1 MMNRKR
7 IALAAT
13 AFIAVAAMGLSAMT
27 ADADTANPTRAEALA
42 GASAA
47 RLYVQQHPGD
57 SGENEALDGADAL
70 TDYITAHVDPVP
82 TTTTTTT
89 PAVTGLPTSVTA
101 VPAANKI
108 TLSWQAPVGA
118 TPTGYIYGRN
128 GTDNTGTGPW
138 TSTAQAA
145 TLRSVVL
152 DKLID
157 GTSYT
162 VFVEAVYSTGN
173 KRVSLTVT
181 AGVPATTPPT
191 VTPTTVPPTTVPPT
205 TVPPTT
211 TPPTTT
217 TPPVTGAYVS
227 GLPWASGVWTN
238 QDLAQSNRFMS
249 IVRGGRTIDNFPYH
263 TWRDSIGSQ
272 NRPAE
277 WRTILPAN
285 FDQTKQNL
293 VLAMTTWMGDG
304 SFMNGAQAT
313 AFGVSACSVDTTPI
327 IRLDWE
333 MNLQDG
339 AGQNGAVLAASNYS
353 AWVARFR
360 TTATN
365 IKAACPGARIDF
377 NPNHGTDQTTGCN
390 SGTYAAPNNCSRRA
404 FQALK
409 DVVDIFGID
418 RYDAWPAVTASNS
431 GWSGH
436 LNGYNELDDSRSYAL
451 ANGKKWSVPEWGLWT
466 GGPGGND
473 DPKYIQNYVAYF
485 AAHAGD
491 MAYEDYFNEPDPYIN
506 SDLIDHNPNSRAAY
520 RAAILAQ

>member
-1 MMNRKR
+1 
-7 IALAAT
+7 
-13 AFIAVAAMGLSAMT
+13 
-27 ADADTANPTRAEALA
+27 
-42 GASAA
+42 
-47 RLYVQQHPGD
+47 
-57 SGENEALDGADAL
+57 
-70 TDYITAHVDPVP
+70 
-82 TTTTTTT
+82 
-89 PAVTGLPTSVTA
+89 
-101 VPAANKI
+101 
-108 TLSWQAPVGA
+108 
-118 TPTGYIYGRN
+118 
-128 GTDNTGTGPW
+128 
-138 TSTAQAA
+138 
-145 TLRSVVL
+145 
-152 DKLID
+152 
-157 GTSYT
+157 
-162 VFVEAVYSTGN
+162 
-173 KRVSLTVT
+173 
-181 AGVPATTPPT
+181 
-191 VTPTTVPPTTVPPT
+191 
-205 TVPPTT
+205 
-211 TPPTTT
+211 
-217 TPPVTGAYVS
+217 
-227 GLPWASGVWTN
+227 
-238 QDLAQSNRFMS
+238 
-249 IVRGGRTIDNFPYH
+249 VRGGRTIDNFPYH

-304 SFMNGAQAT
+304 SFMTAAQAQ
-313 AFGVSACSVDTTPI
+313 AFGTSACSVDTTPI

-339 AGQNGAVLAASNYS
+339 AGQNGAVLTASNYT

-360 TTATN
+360 AVATG
-365 IKAACPGARIDF
+365 IKSTCPGARIDF

-431 GWSGH
+431 GWTSH
-436 LNGYNELDDSRSYAL
+436 LNGYNELDESRLYAL

-473 DPKYIQNYVAYF
+473 DPKYITNYIGYF

-506 SDLIDHNPNSRAAY
+506 SDLINSNPNSRAAY
-520 RAAILAQ
+520 RTTILAQ